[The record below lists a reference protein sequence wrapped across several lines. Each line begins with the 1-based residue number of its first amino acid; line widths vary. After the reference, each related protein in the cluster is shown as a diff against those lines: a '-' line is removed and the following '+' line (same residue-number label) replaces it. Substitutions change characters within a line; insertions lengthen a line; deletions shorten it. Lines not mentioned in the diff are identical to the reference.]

1 MKKHYISPQIETV
14 EIQYA
19 KMLCASLGINNSTTS
34 TQFSSEMDYYDD
46 YYDDEY

>member
-1 MKKHYISPQIETV
+1 MMKKHYIAPQIETV

-34 TQFSSEMDYYDD
+34 TQFSSEMDYDYD
-46 YYDDEY
+46 YDEE